1 MIPPL
6 LGESLNHP
14 ECQIV
19 VGSIDHSSMVE
30 CIHRKQSFRTMPTRI
45 SKATNTAI
53 SKAWDSICGRIADG
67 ESLPSICKDYSF
79 SRYAVLAY
87 VRNGDRKIRE
97 QYQQVR
103 RDSAHAFLD
112 MALDTVSSADVDHR
126 REKTR
131 CNVLFSLAEK
141 MNPTEYAPRSRQD
154 INVTKLDVNQI
165 LADANARLASSDTAA
180 FIEGTAIRI
189 NDLDAVSHDSN
200 GHSDDDTA

>member
-1 MIPPL
+1 
-6 LGESLNHP
+6 
-14 ECQIV
+14 
-19 VGSIDHSSMVE
+19 MVKWV
-30 CIHRKQSFRTMPTRI
+30 IGKQTVSTMPTRV
-45 SKATNTAI
+45 SKSTIAAI
-53 SKAWDSICGRIADG
+53 SRAWPDICSRIADG

-87 VRNGDRKIRE
+87 VRDGDAKIRE

-112 MALDTVSSADVDHR
+112 MALDTISSADTDHR

-141 MNPTEYAPRSRQD
+141 MNPSEYAPRSRQD
-154 INVTKLDVNQI
+154 IQVTKLDVNQI
-165 LADANARLASSDTAA
+165 LADANARLASGDTAA

-189 NDLDAVSHDSN
+189 NELDAVSHDSN
-200 GHSDDDTA
+200 GHSGDVIEEKDE